1 MLCQICNQN
10 ESTLKLVKIAPSK
23 AIEGFEVC
31 EECAIKVSP
40 HRRKMA
46 RGMSKKNDLTIKH
59 VLQSL
64 IMQEKS
70 GISPLDNDDEP
81 TCSEC
86 GLSFSMYRASY
97 MLGCPACYD
106 AFGEQLLTDIRK
118 IHGSTH
124 HKGDSPPAPESMG
137 VDQRPP
143 REAPAPRKEP
153 PAPIEPSREEK
164 LETLKAALET
174 AVDAEDFE
182 EAAKV
187 RDQIKVLEDEVDS

>member
-10 ESTLKLVKIAPSK
+10 ESTLKLVKISPGEE
-23 AIEGFEVC
+23 IQGLEVC
-31 EECAIKVSP
+31 EECAIKASP

-46 RGMSKKNDLTIKH
+46 RGISKKNDETLKH
-59 VLQSL
+59 LLQGI

-70 GISPLDNDDEP
+70 GVSALESDDEP

-106 AFGEQLLTDIRK
+106 AFGEQLLSDIRK
-118 IHGSTH
+118 IHGSTQ

-137 VDQRPP
+137 IDRRPP
-143 REAPAPRKEP
+143 RQQEAPKAPPPPPEP
-153 PAPIEPSREEK
+153 TREQK
-164 LETLKAALET
+164 LEALRSALDE
-174 AVDAEDFE
+174 AVEAEDFGK
-182 EAAKV
+182 AAEL
-187 RDQIKVLEDEVDS
+187 RDQIKSLEDEVES